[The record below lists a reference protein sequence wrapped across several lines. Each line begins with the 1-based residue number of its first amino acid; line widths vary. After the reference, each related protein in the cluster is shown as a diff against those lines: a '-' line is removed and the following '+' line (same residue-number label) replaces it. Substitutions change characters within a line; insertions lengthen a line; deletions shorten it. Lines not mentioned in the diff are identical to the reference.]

1 MYQLFCNVH
10 SEVGALEETFKQ
22 RNPGFSAARLLRRY
36 SLLLTV
42 MAVMFAFFVPR
53 YEARAMDPVTIAI
66 LAPIAIQVGKAMMP
80 YLIKAIS
87 NMGRMGLKAGVE
99 IINIFRLPLGIIQ
112 LTLLAPFGM
121 FYSGLQN
128 TVIGFIA
135 PFKMAFYILLLP
147 VSAFGIGL

>member
-1 MYQLFCNVH
+1 M
-10 SEVGALEETFKQ
+10 KQ
-22 RNPGFSAARLLRRY
+22 NEQTLSFARLLRRY
-36 SLLLTV
+36 SMLLTV
-42 MAVMFAFFVPR
+42 AVMLFAFLAPR
-53 YEARAMDPVTIAI
+53 YEAQAMDPVTIAI

-80 YLIKAIS
+80 YVIKGLT

-128 TVIGFIA
+128 TIIGFIA
-135 PFKMAFYILLLP
+135 PFKMAFFILMMP
-147 VSAFGIGL
+147 VAAFGIGL